1 MALGRISY
9 GVYLFHWPIYTLVD
23 ERRVP
28 VGRTALFV
36 LRVALTLA
44 AAIVSYHFLE
54 RPLRRGSRPGR
65 AVLACAAGA
74 CLAVAALVPLVPDR
88 PGTYAYLAESTR
100 AAAAIPPAAPL
111 IPLAPLAQRPL
122 RVLVLGDSTA
132 YAAGEGLIQWAAEHP
147 DVAQVSSLAVVGCG
161 LDPSGVLADDAY
173 AAECARAR
181 QTTPRQV
188 ARLRPDVVIA
198 MVTFRDME
206 DRTWSDLDGVLTP
219 TDPRYRQHL
228 LDGYRFDVQTW
239 LVRRR
244 RSRAVGDPAGARP
257 AGHRRPRPDARP
269 GAASRPTTGWCGR
282 CRLSFPGRVGV
293 VDMAAW
299 MLGQHDAPDR
309 PDGLHF
315 SLDGAVDGGGSIV
328 DAGRRGGRVRRV
340 TPARR
345 TTCSAA
351 G

>member
-1 MALGRISY
+1 MPAFAVASVVLIGALQVRSPVRGLLSVGPLVALGRISY

-44 AAIVSYHFLE
+44 TAIVSYHLLE

-147 DVAQVSSLAVVGCG
+147 DVARVSSLAVVGCG
-161 LDPSGVLADDAY
+161 LDPSGELADDAY
-173 AAECARAR
+173 AAR
-181 QTTPRQV
+181 V
-188 ARLRPDVVIA
+188 
-198 MVTFRDME
+198 
-206 DRTWSDLDGVLTP
+206 
-219 TDPRYRQHL
+219 
-228 LDGYRFDVQTW
+228 
-239 LVRRR
+239 
-244 RSRAVGDPAGARP
+244 
-257 AGHRRPRPDARP
+257 RPRPR
-269 GAASRPTTGWCGR
+269 
-282 CRLSFPGRVGV
+282 
-293 VDMAAW
+293 
-299 MLGQHDAPDR
+299 HDAAP
-309 PDGLHF
+309 
-315 SLDGAVDGGGSIV
+315 GGP
-328 DAGRRGGRVRRV
+328 AAPRRGDRDGDVPRHGGPHVVGPRR
-340 TPARR
+340 R
-345 TTCSAA
+345 C
-351 G
+351 